1 MPVKAASPLHRAGRH
16 PPGPPTERIK
26 VITRAHCSGSLSA
39 EWPEALA
46 AHLEKEIGDALVAT
60 AGSQHQWSL
69 PFRGRHI
76 HADPRLKQEVHDGIV
91 SNVGGIH
98 QRGPATTILL
108 IQI

>member
-1 MPVKAASPLHRAGRH
+1 MAY
-16 PPGPPTERIK
+16 
-26 VITRAHCSGSLSA
+26 SGSRLCQSSQ
-39 EWPEALA
+39 EPLRFLGLRPLV
-46 AHLEKEIGDALVAT
+46 AHLEEKVGDALVAT

-69 PFRGRHI
+69 PFWGRHI
-76 HADPRLKQEVHDGIV
+76 HTHPRLEQQVHDGIV